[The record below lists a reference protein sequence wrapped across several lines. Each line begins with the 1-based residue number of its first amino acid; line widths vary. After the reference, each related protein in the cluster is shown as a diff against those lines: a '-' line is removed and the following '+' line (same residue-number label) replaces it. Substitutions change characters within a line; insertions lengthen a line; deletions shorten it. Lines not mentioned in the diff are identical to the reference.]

1 MSTELRN
8 VPNTDLSQTRFY
20 GGAKRGTCIQVTS
33 SDGKQFLQLTRE
45 QADQLARELA
55 LFANAEEVVYEDD
68 DDDGNDGIQCYIN
81 GMPVTSKEFVK
92 AYS

>member
-20 GGAKRGTCIQVTS
+20 GGSTRGTCVQVTS

-45 QADQLARELA
+45 QADQLSRELA
-55 LFANAEEVVYEDD
+55 LFANAEEVFYNDDEDD
-68 DDDGNDGIQCYIN
+68 DGIQCYIN
-81 GMPVTSKEFVK
+81 YGEPVTSKEFVK

>member
-8 VPNTDLSQTRFY
+8 VPNTDLSQTRFF
-20 GGAKRGTCIQVTS
+20 GGAKRGICLQVTS

-45 QADQLARELA
+45 QADQLSRELA
-55 LFANAEEVVYEDD
+55 LFANAEEVVYEDED
-68 DDDGNDGIQCYIN
+68 DNN
-81 GMPVTSKEFVK
+81 EELERLFLTK

>member
-20 GGAKRGTCIQVTS
+20 GGAKRGTCVQVTS
-33 SDGKQFLQLTRE
+33 SDGKQLLQLTRE

-55 LFANAEEVVYEDD
+55 LFANAEEVVYEEEEVS
-68 DDDGNDGIQCYIN
+68 I
-81 GMPVTSKEFVK
+81 
-92 AYS
+92 

>member
-45 QADQLARELA
+45 QANQLARELV
-55 LFANAEEVVYEDD
+55 LFANAEEVVYEEDD
-68 DDDGNDGIQCYIN
+68 DGIQCYIN
-81 GMPVTSKEFVK
+81 GMPVTSKEFIDSY
-92 AYS
+92 A

>member
-8 VPNTDLSQTRFY
+8 VPNTDLSQTRFF
-20 GGAKRGTCIQVTS
+20 GGAKRGTCLQVTS

-45 QADQLARELA
+45 QADQLSRELA
-55 LFANAEEVVYEDD
+55 LFANAEEVVYEGEDD
-68 DDDGNDGIQCYIN
+68 NN
-81 GMPVTSKEFVK
+81 EELERLFLTK

>member
-45 QADQLARELA
+45 QANQLARELV
-55 LFANAEEVVYEDD
+55 LFANAEEVVYEEEDD
-68 DDDGNDGIQCYIN
+68 DGIQCYIN
-81 GMPVTSKEFVK
+81 GMPVTSKEFIDSY
-92 AYS
+92 A

>member
-8 VPNTDLSQTRFY
+8 VPNTDLSQTRFF
-20 GGAKRGTCIQVTS
+20 GGAKRGTCLQVTS

-45 QADQLARELA
+45 QADQLSRELA
-55 LFANAEEVVYEDD
+55 LFANAEEVVYNDD
-68 DDDGNDGIQCYIN
+68 DNDGIQCYIN
-81 GMPVTSKEFVK
+81 GEPVTSKEFVK

>member
-20 GGAKRGTCIQVTS
+20 GGSKRGTCVQVTS

-45 QADQLARELA
+45 QADQLSRELA
-55 LFANAEEVVYEDD
+55 LFANAEEVVYNDEDD
-68 DDDGNDGIQCYIN
+68 DGIQCYIN
-81 GMPVTSKEFVK
+81 GKPVTSEEFIGS
-92 AYS
+92 YR

>member
-33 SDGKQFLQLTRE
+33 SDSKQFLQLTRE

-55 LFANAEEVVYEDD
+55 LFANAEEVVYEEE

>member
-55 LFANAEEVVYEDD
+55 LFANAEEVVYNDDEDD
-68 DDDGNDGIQCYIN
+68 DGIQCYIN

>member
-8 VPNTDLSQTRFY
+8 VPNTDLSQTRFF
-20 GGAKRGTCIQVTS
+20 GGVKRGTCLQVTS

-45 QADQLARELA
+45 QADQLSRELA

-68 DDDGNDGIQCYIN
+68 DNDGIQCYIN
-81 GMPVTSKEFVK
+81 GEPVTSKEFVES
-92 AYS
+92 YS

>member
-8 VPNTDLSQTRFY
+8 VPNTDLSQTRFF
-20 GGAKRGTCIQVTS
+20 GGVKRGTCLQVTS

-45 QADQLARELA
+45 QADQLSRELA

-68 DDDGNDGIQCYIN
+68 DNDNNDGIQCYIN
-81 GMPVTSKEFVK
+81 GEPVTSKEFVES
-92 AYS
+92 YS